1 MSTKSKVPHGS
12 KAAFVRANPAVSAP
26 ELVTLAKKQGITLTV
41 GHIYNI
47 RASDKAKQQKAP
59 SNGASGA
66 PAGTRAHP
74 VAELPRLD
82 AQLRTLILRIGL
94 DRADQIF
101 SELRS
106 SLSRIE

>member
-1 MSTKSKVPHGS
+1 MAKNKVPHGS

-26 ELVTLAKKQGITLTV
+26 ELVKQAQKQGMSLTV

-47 RASDKAKQQKAP
+47 RASDKAKRQGPAP
-59 SNGASGA
+59 VAAASSPSA
-66 PAGTRAHP
+66 PA
-74 VAELPRLD
+74 VQLPRLD

-101 SELRS
+101 SELKS
-106 SLSRIE
+106 SLSRLT